1 MVIGHNPTM
10 AYLAQVLDNGEDD
23 LSNEMAT
30 GFPTSAVAVFEFDG
44 DWAGLE
50 EGECRLV
57 GFHTPR
63 G

>member
-1 MVIGHNPTM
+1 M
-10 AYLAQVLDNGEDD
+10 LDDGEDD

-30 GFPTSAVAVFEFDG
+30 GFPTSAVAVFELDG
-44 DWAGLE
+44 DWAELE